1 MTNEQSPVK
10 STIALNEPGS
20 VAATTA
26 PAASISEPTFKDT
39 LPTPTEA
46 EIKENGFY
54 YYFLPER
61 ERTFYKAARESEG
74 LKDVIALMQIKIME
88 IQSSFPDN
96 WALFFRAMS
105 LLDRLVKTHARY
117 FRTAVGADAKN
128 VTAAMPKQFSPPPGI
143 HINRAMRRHM
153 ARA

>member
-1 MTNEQSPVK
+1 MTNEQSPAT
-10 STIALNEPGS
+10 STIAAKEPNP

-26 PAASISEPTFKDT
+26 PATAVDEPTPKDPF
-39 LPTPTEA
+39 PTPTEA

-61 ERTFYKAARESEG
+61 ERPVYKAARESEG
-74 LKDVIALMQIKIME
+74 LKDVIGLMQVKIME
-88 IQSSFPDN
+88 IQFYFPEN
-96 WALFFRAMS
+96 VASFFRAMS

-143 HINRAMRRHM
+143 DMNRAMRREM
-153 ARA
+153 ARR